1 MLLVHFA
8 SLKLSHTYSFGN
20 PYIVKLKHVSMHL
33 YLILSVCMYFFQFFV
48 YVQVPIGENRI
59 QANGYSDTYLQS
71 NLFQGKE
78 NFIFI
83 TGHK

>member
-1 MLLVHFA
+1 
-8 SLKLSHTYSFGN
+8 
-20 PYIVKLKHVSMHL
+20 
-33 YLILSVCMYFFQFFV
+33 MYFFQFFV

-59 QANGYSDTYLQS
+59 QANGYSDTYLQP